1 MSILHLSCSQK
12 LCCPQNVQ
20 SNPHEW
26 FRVIETATAQD
37 QNPDCKTQI
46 YALQVQTDSITAE
59 TGVTVSWIQSKSC
72 GGFAAPLLAD
82 WSVSSCLSHFYL
94 LKQIRCE
101 SNSVLISPEENGVPP
116 DSMTNPVFLTSLQG
130 KWLASTL
137 FLSEMKGIF
146 FPVWELWV
154 CIYRFNLHST
164 ISTQGGNKKWYAFS
178 VNPVHPGKWWS
189 DIRDVLGVSA

>member
-130 KWLASTL
+130 KWLASTHCSSQKWKEFY
-137 FLSEMKGIF
+137 FLYGNFEFAFIDLTFTQLSQHREATKNGMHSLLTQCILGNDGVISEM
-146 FPVWELWV
+146 
-154 CIYRFNLHST
+154 C
-164 ISTQGGNKKWYAFS
+164 
-178 VNPVHPGKWWS
+178 
-189 DIRDVLGVSA
+189 